1 MAYCCRNDLANAT
14 RQLKE
19 EIDNLFTSYLRSTRD
34 LVTKVHCCIVN
45 TYSHLQM
52 NWIVIQEH
60 CLVSLKFTF
69 ATFWYLS
76 ATVVCKCK

>member
-34 LVTKVHCCIVN
+34 LVTKVHYCIVN
-45 TYSHLQM
+45 TYVLSFTDELHSHSGAL
-52 NWIVIQEH
+52 
-60 CLVSLKFTF
+60 FG
-69 ATFWYLS
+69 
-76 ATVVCKCK
+76 